1 MSKWNIMPGRDCVH
15 IGTLG
20 SFAGCTGSLG
30 EAQLKPNIAL
40 GIFTLIISFKIMLF
54 SCSFCCWADTLF
66 LLVQDNPLKHT
77 EEFWAGMRV
86 DAVSVLPRSFVIM
99 QLKGENFFWG
109 ASVQL
114 GCGQVWDD
122 NIQRTFFPLFAN
134 RWWQREPPFL
144 PEAFRSEQ
152 LYFLLITCTWKTT
165 VFCSFCPSWDIL
177 QQKHWG
183 ALGKHCVQLQHNSV
197 TWGKDLIST
206 LCRSYVQWKLYK
218 CSIPAHMSF
227 PQNVTTILLC
237 NSELIKSTQNSLYHI
252 LHDVTSFILFP
263 F

>member
-1 MSKWNIMPGRDCVH
+1 MGWHTV
-15 IGTLG
+15 
-20 SFAGCTGSLG
+20 CTGVRQSP
-30 EAQLKPNIAL
+30 E
-40 GIFTLIISFKIMLF
+40 
-54 SCSFCCWADTLF
+54 
-66 LLVQDNPLKHT
+66 T
-77 EEFWAGMRV
+77 EEFWVGMCA
-86 DAVSVLPRSFVIM
+86 DAVSLLPCCPCDIAAKSRKLFSGDHLCSWGVGRS
-99 QLKGENFFWG
+99 L
-109 ASVQL
+109 
-114 GCGQVWDD
+114 
-122 NIQRTFFPLFAN
+122 
-134 RWWQREPPFL
+134 RWNSTHFLSSIRQQIVAERAPFL
-144 PEAFRSEQ
+144 PKAFRSEQ
-152 LYFLLITCTWKTT
+152 LYFLLITCIWKTT
-165 VFCSFCPSWDIL
+165 VFWSFCPSWDIL

-183 ALGKHCVQLQHNSV
+183 PLGKNCVQLQHNSV

>member
-1 MSKWNIMPGRDCVH
+1 MH
-15 IGTLG
+15 
-20 SFAGCTGSLG
+20 
-30 EAQLKPNIAL
+30 E
-40 GIFTLIISFKIMLF
+40 
-54 SCSFCCWADTLF
+54 
-66 LLVQDNPLKHT
+66 
-77 EEFWAGMRV
+77 
-86 DAVSVLPRSFVIM
+86 DAVSVLPRYLCDIATQRRKLFP
-99 QLKGENFFWG
+99 GEHLC
-109 ASVQL
+109 S
-114 GCGQVWDD
+114 WDVGRSLRRQPSTQFLSP
-122 NIQRTFFPLFAN
+122 IRQQMVAERA
-134 RWWQREPPFL
+134 PFL
-144 PEAFRSEQ
+144 PKAFRSEQ
-152 LYFLLITCTWKTT
+152 LYFLLITCTWKNT

-183 ALGKHCVQLQHNSV
+183 ALGKGCVQLQHNSV

-218 CSIPAHMSF
+218 CRIPAHMSF